1 MKKNISLTKKD
12 KEKPQKERFYLFV
25 KDQGEGAAR
34 TVVIILKI
42 IELIITSI
50 FALCLGIFGPLT
62 LWFGFD
68 DPDMA
73 SQPAVLCWLISS
85 VIYIVGTVVVML
97 GHSKIASCIHGVGAV
112 GTLVTYYN
120 YMLMFADIPDN
131 NGPSVLYMPCLFLT
145 IITVI
150 IMLLINLPK
159 WIEKRERRINAK
171 APSILGNDRKE
182 DKS

>member
-1 MKKNISLTKKD
+1 MKKDIRLTPKKED
-12 KEKPQKERFYLFV
+12 KPQKEHFYLFV

-34 TVVIILKI
+34 MAVIVLKI

-50 FALCLGIFGPLT
+50 FCLCLGIFGPIT
-62 LWFGFD
+62 IWFGFD

-85 VIYIVGTVVVML
+85 VIYIAGTVVVML
-97 GHSKIASCIHGVGAV
+97 GHSKTASCIHAAGAV

-171 APSILGNDRKE
+171 APSILGKDQKE
-182 DKS
+182 DRQ

>member
-1 MKKNISLTKKD
+1 MKKDISLTNKRKN
-12 KEKPQKERFYLFV
+12 KPEKERFYFFV

-50 FALCLGIFGPLT
+50 FGLCLGIFGPLT
-62 LWFGFD
+62 IWFGFN

-73 SQPAVLCWLISS
+73 SEPAVLFWLISS

-97 GHSKIASCIHGVGAV
+97 GYSKIASCIHAAGAV
-112 GTLVTYYN
+112 GTLITYYN
-120 YMLMFADIPDN
+120 YLRMFADIPDN

-145 IITVI
+145 IITII

-159 WIEKRERRINAK
+159 WIDKREQKINAK
-171 APSILGNDRKE
+171 APSILDNDKKE
-182 DKS
+182 V